1 VELLTEVIRQVA
13 DQEADEEVTDN
24 QEVTDDQGVAQEI
37 EQEGASRRRRRGIS
51 SSSII
56 SPPRTRKRYQ
66 LNPEDHERMQ
76 ASGPTLRSWSRSQ
89 N

>member
-1 VELLTEVIRQVA
+1 VIRQVA
-13 DQEADEEVTDN
+13 DQEADEEITDN
-24 QEVTDDQGVAQEI
+24 QGVAQEI
-37 EQEGASRRRRRGIS
+37 EQEGASRRRRRRGIS
-51 SSSII
+51 SSAIV